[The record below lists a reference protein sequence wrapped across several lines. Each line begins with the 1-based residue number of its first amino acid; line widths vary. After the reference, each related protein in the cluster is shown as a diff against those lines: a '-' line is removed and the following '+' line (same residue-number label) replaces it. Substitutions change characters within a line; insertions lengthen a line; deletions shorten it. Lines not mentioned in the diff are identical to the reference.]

1 VAPRHPLSG
10 FLPLAALAAALL
22 LPPSAALAHSVGSTV
37 ESGHA
42 FTVSFHYDDGSPVTD
57 CGFEVFDPA
66 MGQPYQTGRTDRLGR
81 VAFRPD
87 RPGLWQV
94 RVWTEDGHG
103 STAQVEVD
111 ATLSLATPQA
121 APVSRLPKIITGVA
135 VLFGLFGV
143 LALVQSR
150 SGSRSRA
157 HS

>member
-1 VAPRHPLSG
+1 MSVRHFLVGYLLVLTLGAAPV
-10 FLPLAALAAALL
+10 
-22 LPPSAALAHSVGSTV
+22 LAHGLTSSVA
-37 ESGHA
+37 SGHA
-42 FTVSFHYDDGSPVTD
+42 FTVSFHYDDGSPVAD
-57 CGFEVFDPA
+57 CSFEVFDPA

-111 ATLSLATPQA
+111 ATLSLAPPQA
-121 APVSRLPKIITGVA
+121 APVSRLQKVITGVA

-157 HS
+157 HP